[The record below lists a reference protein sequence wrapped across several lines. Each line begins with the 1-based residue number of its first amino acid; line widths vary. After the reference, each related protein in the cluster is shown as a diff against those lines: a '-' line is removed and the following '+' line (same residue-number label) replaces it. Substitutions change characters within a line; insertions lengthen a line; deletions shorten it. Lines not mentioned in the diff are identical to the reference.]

1 MNAVTEASPKIVI
14 GNRLK
19 ALRNPMKVT
28 GNHSGKIIR
37 KQGGKVV
44 LKTKLQ
50 EREVKSMVTTS
61 AINVMVFGSRNNAN
75 ANFAEKDN
83 LTVPMSR
90 TTSNNASNQNIQL
103 ELDKIRLFNPSQSSN
118 FSKQVL
124 PPKHS

>member
-1 MNAVTEASPKIVI
+1 MNAVTEASPKSVI
-14 GNRLK
+14 GHRLK

-28 GNHSGKIIR
+28 GNHSSKIIG

-44 LKTKLQ
+44 FKTKLQ

-75 ANFAEKDN
+75 ADFAEKDN

-118 FSKQVL
+118 FSKQV
-124 PPKHS
+124 

>member
-1 MNAVTEASPKIVI
+1 MNAVTEASPKSVI

-28 GNHSGKIIR
+28 GNHSSKIIV
-37 KQGGKVV
+37 KQGSKVV

-75 ANFAEKDN
+75 ADFAEKDN

-118 FSKQVL
+118 FSKQV
-124 PPKHS
+124 